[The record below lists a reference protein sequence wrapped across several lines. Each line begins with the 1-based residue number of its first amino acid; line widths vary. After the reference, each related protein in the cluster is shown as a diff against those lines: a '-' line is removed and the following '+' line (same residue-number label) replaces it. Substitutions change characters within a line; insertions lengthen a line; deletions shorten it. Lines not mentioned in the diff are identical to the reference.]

1 MGERLELK
9 TVENTLEALLH
20 YVCKNVSSH
29 EKVCIYPYKDSYRRI
44 VEALKVCS
52 ASITCL
58 SKELD
63 VVEISFEEYDTVIHW
78 EEDPSRL

>member
-29 EKVCIYPYKDSYRRI
+29 EKVCIYPYKDSYQRI
-44 VEALKVCS
+44 VELNK
-52 ASITCL
+52 
-58 SKELD
+58 
-63 VVEISFEEYDTVIHW
+63 
-78 EEDPSRL
+78 